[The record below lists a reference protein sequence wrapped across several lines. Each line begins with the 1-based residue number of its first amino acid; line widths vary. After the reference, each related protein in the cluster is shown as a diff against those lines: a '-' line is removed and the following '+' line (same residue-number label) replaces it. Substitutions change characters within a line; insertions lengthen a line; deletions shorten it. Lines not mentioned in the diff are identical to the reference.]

1 MMKKGPCTEIRF
13 YGLAQKAA
21 KHHIA
26 IHSLPN
32 QYDRGEN
39 KGKNK
44 QTKNPNKQKQQ
55 QQNPQS
61 QQCAT
66 QLLSTTQLIPSQSL
80 SSRYHLANSPSF
92 VVLHDEI
99 WY

>member
-1 MMKKGPCTEIRF
+1 
-13 YGLAQKAA
+13 LAQKAA

-55 QQNPQS
+55 QQNPRNLTKDTVMQK
-61 QQCAT
+61 QNF
-66 QLLSTTQLIPSQSL
+66 LNLP
-80 SSRYHLANSPSF
+80 
-92 VVLHDEI
+92 VVTPNMVKV
-99 WY
+99 